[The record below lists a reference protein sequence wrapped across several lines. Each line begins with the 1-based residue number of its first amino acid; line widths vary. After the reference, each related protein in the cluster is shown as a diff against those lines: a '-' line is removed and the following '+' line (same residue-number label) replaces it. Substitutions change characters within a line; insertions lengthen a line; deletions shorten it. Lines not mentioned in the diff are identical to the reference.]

1 MKWVYSYVF
10 GSAPDLQDGAPYIIY
25 YYYAIITAM
34 LGALSFENDK
44 NVQNMKSLSSFAG
57 FLS

>member
-1 MKWVYSYVF
+1 MSVF
-10 GSAPDLQDGAPYIIY
+10 LCLWKCSRLLQDGAPYIIY

-44 NVQNMKSLSSFAG
+44 NVQYMKSLSSFAG